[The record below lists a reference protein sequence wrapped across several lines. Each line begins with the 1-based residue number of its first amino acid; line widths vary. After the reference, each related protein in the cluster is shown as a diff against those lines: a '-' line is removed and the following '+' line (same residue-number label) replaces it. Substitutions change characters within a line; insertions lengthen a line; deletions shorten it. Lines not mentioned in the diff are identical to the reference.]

1 MERAEF
7 MHLLR
12 LSEQASQE
20 DSARYR
26 RGVWLFAA
34 LGYAWVIGCLLT
46 QEHLIYPR
54 AVAELIQ
61 KL

>member
-34 LGYAWVIGCLLT
+34 LGYAWVIGCLL
-46 QEHLIYPR
+46 LARRFWAASPG
-54 AVAELIQ
+54 A
-61 KL
+61 